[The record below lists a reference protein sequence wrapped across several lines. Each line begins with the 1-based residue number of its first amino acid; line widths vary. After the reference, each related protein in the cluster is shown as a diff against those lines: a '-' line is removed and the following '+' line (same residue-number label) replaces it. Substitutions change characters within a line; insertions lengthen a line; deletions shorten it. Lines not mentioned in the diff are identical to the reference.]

1 MAPHHDVVDV
11 VFVDVLDNG
20 AGGAADDCLKLELAV
35 VVGRGRFEF
44 GFGLRFRL
52 LVPVLPVA
60 RQRCLRRSIVAGI
73 DEIEDSKEHDI
84 VVGMVGD
91 SMIER
96 FGSLFGPVIRNYDSH
111 GRTYSPPAY
120 NFAGR
125 TRAGTKTPLYW
136 PRIMIRMGLDV
147 TPPDPPALPEQ
158 DTDEYEDVDVQG
170 TDYRR
175 DELETFLHNGA
186 WEEAFERWAAETD
199 LEERAYDI
207 ADDLGMFE
215 AFDFFWDDFAD
226 RVGYH
231 APGIPEDWKER
242 ELHPELSSW
251 ETVSG
256 INAAMA
262 EFGDV
267 VSRTLKEEY
276 VDWEADYDAPD
287 DLPDF

>member
-1 MAPHHDVVDV
+1 
-11 VFVDVLDNG
+11 
-20 AGGAADDCLKLELAV
+20 
-35 VVGRGRFEF
+35 
-44 GFGLRFRL
+44 
-52 LVPVLPVA
+52 
-60 RQRCLRRSIVAGI
+60 
-73 DEIEDSKEHDI
+73 
-84 VVGMVGD
+84 
-91 SMIER
+91 
-96 FGSLFGPVIRNYDSH
+96 
-111 GRTYSPPAY
+111 
-120 NFAGR
+120 
-125 TRAGTKTPLYW
+125 
-136 PRIMIRMGLDV
+136 MGLDV

>member
-1 MAPHHDVVDV
+1 
-11 VFVDVLDNG
+11 
-20 AGGAADDCLKLELAV
+20 
-35 VVGRGRFEF
+35 
-44 GFGLRFRL
+44 
-52 LVPVLPVA
+52 
-60 RQRCLRRSIVAGI
+60 
-73 DEIEDSKEHDI
+73 
-84 VVGMVGD
+84 
-91 SMIER
+91 
-96 FGSLFGPVIRNYDSH
+96 
-111 GRTYSPPAY
+111 
-120 NFAGR
+120 
-125 TRAGTKTPLYW
+125 
-136 PRIMIRMGLDV
+136 MGLDV

-158 DTDEYEDVDVQG
+158 DADEYEDVDVQG

-175 DELETFLHNGA
+175 DELETFLHSGA

-231 APGIPEDWKER
+231 APGIPEDWNER